1 MYVFCQKAKQFYH
14 EPWNNWASIIL
25 AASNGQVAATPS
37 LKLQGKSGA
46 GGMEKCWPLMT
57 PAIILHDT
65 MVRRQGDGEWSDF
78 CGR

>member
-1 MYVFCQKAKQFYH
+1 MYFAKKQSSFIMNPGTTGPQSSQLPF
-14 EPWNNWASIIL
+14 E
-25 AASNGQVAATPS
+25 VAATPS

-57 PAIILHDT
+57 AAIILHDT
-65 MVRRQGDGEWSDF
+65 MVRRQGDGEWFDF